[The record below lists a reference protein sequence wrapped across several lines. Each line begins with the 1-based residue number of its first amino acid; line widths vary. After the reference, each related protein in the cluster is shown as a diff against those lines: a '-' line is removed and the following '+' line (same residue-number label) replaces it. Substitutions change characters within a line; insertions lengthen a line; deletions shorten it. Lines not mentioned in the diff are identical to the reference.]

1 MDEAFRAFWD
11 EIQTILDAV
20 LEKFETRFLDPF
32 RLLDAL
38 LAMPSPADK
47 DIQRLRTQIP
57 NNLVTLGYFFG
68 KLASPA
74 WLIPLWVAGFFSHPP
89 ALTHDDG
96 GVISFPPWP
105 EARYLV
111 RMASMAE
118 VQETVLEIALQVPD
132 TENVIVL
139 EDLADIALTMP
150 ADLATQ
156 LVPKAKT
163 WLESPYLARLP
174 QQIGDLVSHLAK
186 GYQVDAALDLARS
199 LLAILPAPRGRDT
212 TGKDE
217 SDLLTPE
224 PRTHLHL
231 WWYEQILQK
240 NMPHLVTAAGD
251 LALLLFG
258 DLLEAAIRLTRCTSE
273 GEGPQDDGLVYLA
286 RGD

>member
-1 MDEAFRAFWD
+1 
-11 EIQTILDAV
+11 
-20 LEKFETRFLDPF
+20 
-32 RLLDAL
+32 
-38 LAMPSPADK
+38 
-47 DIQRLRTQIP
+47 
-57 NNLVTLGYFFG
+57 
-68 KLASPA
+68 
-74 WLIPLWVAGFFSHPP
+74 
-89 ALTHDDG
+89 
-96 GVISFPPWP
+96 
-105 EARYLV
+105 
-111 RMASMAE
+111 MAE

-139 EDLADIALTMP
+139 EDLADIALTIP

-217 SDLLTPE
+217 SNLLTPE
-224 PRTHLHL
+224 PRTRLHL

-273 GEGPQDDGLVYLA
+273 GEGPQDDDSSIWRGAIEDHQQNNVQDLRNILVSAVRDTAEQLA
-286 RGD
+286 KANTSQVPRLVEILEQRRWRVFHRMSLHLLRLFPDAAPALIAERLTDQ